1 MSGRAEE
8 DAEGRAGLMLVLGR
22 AQLEDRSLA
31 GVEVVDVGIEM
42 HLLRA
47 LLAGPLRRPLAL
59 HCWKAIESPS
69 SARIVHQSSPPGT
82 TSQPSSAA

>member
-1 MSGRAEE
+1 MARRVEEHPESGP
-8 DAEGRAGLMLVLGR
+8 GLVVVLGR

>member
-1 MSGRAEE
+1 MSGRVEE

-31 GVEVVDVGIEM
+31 DVEVVDIDIEM
-42 HLLRA
+42 HLLWA

-59 HCWKAIESPS
+59 HC
-69 SARIVHQSSPPGT
+69 
-82 TSQPSSAA
+82 

>member
-1 MSGRAEE
+1 
-8 DAEGRAGLMLVLGR
+8 MLVLGR

-59 HCWKAIESPS
+59 HC
-69 SARIVHQSSPPGT
+69 
-82 TSQPSSAA
+82 